1 MGPRPERI
9 DVVEQVLD
17 CTSCS
22 LHRGCTSPVP
32 FSGPTPATVAVMTE
46 APMPD
51 DDAAC
56 KPFMG
61 PVGQLVRRELDA
73 AGIDSGKVVFTH
85 AVACHSGERPTPEQV
100 EACRPNRQAQVEAAD
115 PQWTLLM
122 GDIAIKSVWP
132 HLSARC
138 STRRPFEIAGRRY
151 FTTVH
156 PVQALEHEVQLEL
169 FREDLAVLAELLNS
183 DGWYQAIPDDC
194 SGCGDW
200 ATWIEAESG
209 LGWCEA
215 HIPSYERQRH
225 DEWYAKLAADR
236 ERAKV
241 ALAEERRG
249 VAGQQW
255 VDAAERRDLGMEMVE
270 TGADDGWMDRAW
282 DHLVRYLQANAEFF
296 VDDFWATSG
305 LDRPAESRA
314 LGPLVNRA
322 AREGLMEKSGEFR
335 KSVASNLTEKPVWA
349 SLIYGGQK
357 A

>member
-1 MGPRPERI
+1 MERRPDRI
-9 DVVEQVLD
+9 GVVEQILD
-17 CTSCS
+17 CERCF

-32 FSGPTPATVAVMTE
+32 FSGPVPATVAVMTE

-56 KPFMG
+56 KPFVG
-61 PVGQLVRRELDA
+61 PAGQLVRDELDR
-73 AGIDSGKVVFTH
+73 AGIDSGKVVYLH

-100 EACRPNRQAQVEAAD
+100 EACRPNRQAQLDAAT
-115 PQWTLLM
+115 PTWTLLM
-122 GDIAIKSVWP
+122 GDVAIKSVWP

-156 PVQALEHEVQLEL
+156 PVQVLEHEVQLEL
-169 FREDLAVLAELLNS
+169 LRADLAVLAELLGK
-183 DGWYQAIPDDC
+183 DEWYGAIPDDC

-209 LGWCEA
+209 LGWCDA
-215 HIPSYERQRH
+215 HIPSYERQRY
-225 DEWYAKLAADR
+225 DAWQEKLAEDR
-236 ERAKV
+236 RRIEKAQRAREQ
-241 ALAEERRG
+241 ATP
-249 VAGQQW
+249 GQQW
-255 VDAAERRDLGMEMVE
+255 RDAGERRDLGMEMVE

-282 DHLVRYLQANAEFF
+282 DHLVRYLQGNAEFF
-296 VDDFWATSG
+296 VDDFWAGSG

-322 AREGLMEKSGEFR
+322 AREGLMQKSGEFR

-349 SLIYGGQK
+349 SLIYEGPST
-357 A
+357 